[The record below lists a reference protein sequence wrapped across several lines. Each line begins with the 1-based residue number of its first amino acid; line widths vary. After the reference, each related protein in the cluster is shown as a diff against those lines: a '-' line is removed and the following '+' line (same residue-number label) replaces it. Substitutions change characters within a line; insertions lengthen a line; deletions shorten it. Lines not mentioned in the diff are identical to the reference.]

1 MYLPTEHLCDMTS
14 YYSVF
19 RERTN
24 MKSTLWVIL
33 TAAVASEAAAQAV
46 CEPNRCKTLGGHYG
60 GGHRTE
66 SQPHRNHSINPM
78 IQKFLNMKHDFY

>member
-1 MYLPTEHLCDMTS
+1 MIMYLPTEHLCDTTS

-46 CEPNRCKTLGGHYG
+46 CEPNRCKMLGGYYG
-60 GGHRTE
+60 REVMQLNPSPTE
-66 SQPHRNHSINPM
+66 IIP
-78 IQKFLNMKHDFY
+78 

>member
-1 MYLPTEHLCDMTS
+1 MIMYLPTEHLCDTTS

-46 CEPNRCKTLGGHYG
+46 W
-60 GGHRTE
+60 
-66 SQPHRNHSINPM
+66 
-78 IQKFLNMKHDFY
+78 